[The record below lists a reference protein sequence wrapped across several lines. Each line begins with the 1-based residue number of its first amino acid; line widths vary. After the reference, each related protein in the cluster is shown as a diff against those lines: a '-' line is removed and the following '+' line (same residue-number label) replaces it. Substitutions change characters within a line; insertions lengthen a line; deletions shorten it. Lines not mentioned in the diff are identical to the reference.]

1 MEVAILR
8 GRASRDMIGRPGSR
22 GHRERH
28 ARLVFRRQGPV
39 AHGRWG
45 PRGSPRREETGVVS
59 STKKSKPR
67 RPRRPDDA
75 TRAEDEGPSKA
86 PRTGFPIVGIGAS
99 AGGLAAF
106 EQFFS
111 GMPPDVTSGMAF
123 VLVQHLA
130 PDHKSLL
137 SEIVRRYTRMHVFE
151 VEDDMVVEPDTTYII
166 PPNRDLLLRGGRLRL
181 LEPAS
186 PRGQRLPID
195 FFFRSLA
202 EDQGE
207 RAICIVLSGTGSDG
221 TLGIRAIKGAGGM
234 AMAQEVASCEYDGMP
249 LSAIATGLV
258 DFVLRPAEMP
268 AQLIAYAGHA
278 YGRASRRAPRTSAP
292 DDDKSLKRIFT
303 LLLARSKRD
312 FSQYKRNTVIRRVER
327 RMAVHQIAS
336 QDDYIRYIEENPAEV
351 DALFRDLLIGV
362 TSFFRDTEA
371 FETLET
377 IVMPRIL
384 PGGADRDPI
393 RVWVPGCSTGEEA
406 YSIAILLQ
414 ERLETLKESVRAQIF
429 ATDIDANAIAEARGG
444 VYPSSIATDVSPE
457 RLARFFTSVPGRDT
471 YRVRKSIRDMVAF
484 AEHDVIRDPPF
495 SRLDLV
501 SCRNMLIY
509 MGSELQRK
517 VIPKFHYALNP
528 GGLLFLGSSES
539 VGEHLEMFSTVDQK
553 AKVFARRE
561 HAGAA
566 LRAAAT
572 SVAPRGSGA
581 PVARVPVAT
590 AAGGRLHLR
599 ELTEGALLEHHRS
612 AAVLVTSP
620 GEILYLHGRTGKYLE
635 PASGEAGMNILKMAR
650 EGLRQP
656 LTTLL
661 RAVAANREPASQSG
675 LQVRT
680 NGDFVAVRVTV
691 RPVSAD
697 ATTTPH
703 RELFCVIL
711 EETDVTE
718 SRQVGSATTTE
729 PGGDVRLEE
738 LKRELEAKEHY
749 LATANRELEI
759 SNEELTSANE
769 ELQSLN
775 EEMQST
781 NEELETSK
789 EELQSVNEELATVNN
804 ELQVRV
810 ADLTRTNNDM
820 NNLLAGTDIG
830 TIFVDHQIRITR
842 FTPAATQIVNLI
854 ASDVGRPVGDIASNL
869 VGYDRLVADVQKVL
883 DTLVPSEIELQTRN
897 GSWFL
902 LQLRPYRTLE
912 NVIEGAVITFFD
924 ITEMKR
930 LRAQVR
936 EAEELRKLAL
946 VARDTRDAM
955 TVQDLNGRILTWNRS
970 ATALYGW
977 SESEAIGMNLRD
989 LTPADSSSDALADLK
1004 QLATDGVLR
1013 PHAVNRLAK
1022 DGRKLDILLTATAL
1036 VDESGEMYAIATT
1049 ERERR
1054 PGEPGNGTGAKT

>member
-1 MEVAILR
+1 V
-8 GRASRDMIGRPGSR
+8 
-22 GHRERH
+22 
-28 ARLVFRRQGPV
+28 
-39 AHGRWG
+39 
-45 PRGSPRREETGVVS
+45 T
-59 STKKSKPR
+59 STKKPR
-67 RPRRPDDA
+67 RPRAAGGRKAEADPSPPPRPD
-75 TRAEDEGPSKA
+75 
-86 PRTGFPIVGIGAS
+86 FPIVGIGAS
-99 AGGLAAF
+99 AGGLGAF

-111 GMPPDVTSGMAF
+111 GMPPDVASGMAF

-137 SEIVRRYTRMHVFE
+137 SEIVRRYTRMQVLD
-151 VEDDMVVEPDTTYII
+151 VEDGMVVEPDTTYII
-166 PPNRDLLLRGGRLRL
+166 PPNRDLALRGGRLRL

-195 FFFRSLA
+195 FFFCSLA
-202 EDQGE
+202 EEQGE
-207 RAICIVLSGTGSDG
+207 RAVCIILSGTGRDG
-221 TLGIRAIKGAGGM
+221 TLGIRAIKGEGGM
-234 AMAQEVASCEYDGMP
+234 AMAQDPVSCEYEGMP
-249 LSAIATGLV
+249 SSAIATGLV
-258 DFVLRPAEMP
+258 DFVLRPEEMP

-278 YGRASRRAPRTSAP
+278 YGQARRASHEHPL
-292 DDDKSLKRIFT
+292 DDDKAFRRIFT
-303 LLLARSKRD
+303 LLLARTKRD
-312 FSQYKRNTVIRRVER
+312 FSQYKRNTVLRRVER
-327 RMAVHQIAS
+327 RMAVNQITS
-336 QDDYIRYIEENPAEV
+336 QADYIQYLDGNPAEV

-362 TSFFRDTEA
+362 TSFFRDREA

-406 YSIAILLQ
+406 YSIAILLH
-414 ERLETLKESVRAQIF
+414 ERLETLKESARAQIF
-429 ATDIDANAIAEARGG
+429 ATDIDENAIAEARGG
-444 VYPSSIATDVSPE
+444 VYPSSIATDVSAE
-457 RLARFFTSVPGRDT
+457 RLARFFTPVPGRDA
-471 YRVRKSIRDMVAF
+471 YHVRKSIRDMVAF

-509 MGSELQRK
+509 MSSELQRK
-517 VIPKFHYALNP
+517 VIPKLHYALNP

-539 VGEHLEMFSTVDQK
+539 VGEHMEMFSAVDQK

-561 HAGAA
+561 HTGAA
-566 LRAAAT
+566 LRAVAP

-581 PVARVPVAT
+581 PVARVPIGS
-590 AAGGRLHLR
+590 AASGRRHLR

-612 AAVLVTSP
+612 AAALVTGP

-656 LTTLL
+656 LTTVM
-661 RAVAANREPASQSG
+661 RAVAANREAVSQAG
-675 LQVRT
+675 LRVRT
-680 NGDFVAVRVTV
+680 NGDFIAMRLTV
-691 RPVSAD
+691 RPVSAG
-697 ATTTPH
+697 ASPLAH
-703 RELFCVIL
+703 LELFCVIL
-711 EETDVTE
+711 EETAATE
-718 SRQVGSATTTE
+718 AGQAEPSTATA
-729 PGGDVRLEE
+729 PDGDTRMEA
-738 LKRELEAKEHY
+738 LKRELEAKEDY
-749 LATANRELEI
+749 LEAANRELEI
-759 SNEELTSANE
+759 ANEELTSANE

-775 EEMQST
+775 EELQST

-810 ADLTRTNNDM
+810 ADLTRTSNDM

-830 TIFVDHQIRITR
+830 TIFVDHEIRITR
-842 FTPAATQIVNLI
+842 FTPAATQVVNLI
-854 ASDVGRPVGDIASNL
+854 PSDVGRPVGDIVSNL
-869 VGYDRLVADVQKVL
+869 VGHDGLVADVQKVL
-883 DTLVPSEIELQTRN
+883 DSLVPSETEVQTRS

-902 LQLRPYRTLE
+902 LQIRPYRTLE

-936 EAEELRKLAL
+936 EAEELRNLAL
-946 VARDTRDAM
+946 VARDARDAM
-955 TVQDLNGRILTWNRS
+955 TVQDLAGCILAWNRG

-989 LTPADSSSDALADLK
+989 LTPDRSSAGPLSELLR
-1004 QLATDGVLR
+1004 LATDGVLR
-1013 PHAVNRLAK
+1013 PRSMKRLTK
-1022 DGRKLDILLTATAL
+1022 EGRELDILLTATAL

-1049 ERERR
+1049 EREL
-1054 PGEPGNGTGAKT
+1054 PPEEEPADGKVREE